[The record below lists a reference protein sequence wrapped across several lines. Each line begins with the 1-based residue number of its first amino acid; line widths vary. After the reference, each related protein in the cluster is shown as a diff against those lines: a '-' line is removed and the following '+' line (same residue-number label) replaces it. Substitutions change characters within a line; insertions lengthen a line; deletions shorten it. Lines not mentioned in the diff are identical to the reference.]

1 MLPKL
6 AAQLVARRP
15 ADIPMERPVRF
26 ELVINLEGH
35 QDFGPHRLAVGAAPC
50 GLDDSMM
57 GRRAFIGTVGASLL
71 AASIA
76 VRAQAATKV
85 YRIGFLEAG
94 AASVNRHFLDAF
106 QSGLREF
113 GYVEGNN
120 VVIDARWAEGRAERF
135 PELLGELVQL
145 KPDIIVVASTLGAVA
160 AKKVVTSIPVV
171 FVGVADPLD
180 MGLVASL
187 ARPGGNMTGIS
198 RGFGEGLIGKGLQLL
213 QNIVPG
219 ASRIAILWNA
229 AGEVAPRLK
238 EAQAAVR
245 TLGMMPLPIDVR
257 EASDFDSAFA
267 RMRRQNAN
275 AMMVLADPLTLRH
288 RETIVNLA
296 AANRMPAVYEF
307 AEFARAGG
315 LISYAASV
323 PPLFHR
329 AASYVD
335 KILKGAKPGDL
346 SIEQPTKF
354 ELVINLKTAR
364 ALGIAV
370 PQSVLL
376 RADEVIH

>member
-1 MLPKL
+1 
-6 AAQLVARRP
+6 
-15 ADIPMERPVRF
+15 
-26 ELVINLEGH
+26 
-35 QDFGPHRLAVGAAPC
+35 
-50 GLDDSMM
+50 MM
-57 GRRAFIGTVGASLL
+57 DRRAFIGKLGGSLL
-71 AASIA
+71 AAPIA
-76 VRAQAATKV
+76 VRAQSATKV

-94 AASVNRHFLDAF
+94 AASVNRHFLEAF

-135 PELLGELVQL
+135 PELLGELIQL
-145 KPDIIVVASTLGAVA
+145 KPDVIVVASTLGAVA
-160 AKKVVTSIPVV
+160 ARKVVTSIPVV

-180 MGLVASL
+180 MGLVVSL

-213 QNIVPG
+213 KNIVPG

-229 AGEVAPRLK
+229 AGEIAPRLK

-245 TLGMMPLPIDVR
+245 TLGMTPLPIDVR
-257 EASDFDSAFA
+257 EPSDFDSAFA
-267 RMRRQNAN
+267 RMRKQNAN
-275 AMMVLADPLTLRH
+275 AVMVVTDPLTLRY
-288 RETIVNLA
+288 RETIVKLA
-296 AANRMPAVYEF
+296 AANRIPAVYEF

-323 PPLFHR
+323 PPLFQR
-329 AASYVD
+329 AARYVD
-335 KILKGAKPGDL
+335 KILKGARPGDL
-346 SIEQPTKF
+346 SVEQPTKF

-376 RADEVIH
+376 RADEVIQ

>member
-1 MLPKL
+1 
-6 AAQLVARRP
+6 
-15 ADIPMERPVRF
+15 
-26 ELVINLEGH
+26 
-35 QDFGPHRLAVGAAPC
+35 
-50 GLDDSMM
+50 MM

-71 AASIA
+71 AAAIA

-94 AASVNRHFLDAF
+94 AASVNRHFLEAF

-113 GYVEGNN
+113 GYVQGNN
-120 VVIDARWAEGRAERF
+120 VVIDDRWAEGRAARF
-135 PELLGELVQL
+135 PELLGELIQL
-145 KPDIIVVASTLGAVA
+145 KPDVIVVASTLGAVA
-160 AKKVVTSIPVV
+160 TKKVVTSIPVV

-180 MGLVASL
+180 MGLVVSL

-198 RGFGEGLIGKGLQLL
+198 RGFGEGLVGKGLQLL
-213 QNIVPG
+213 KNIVPE

-229 AGEVAPRLK
+229 AGEIAPRLK

-257 EASDFDSAFA
+257 ESSDFDGAFA
-267 RMRRQNAN
+267 RMRKQNAN

-296 AANRMPAVYEF
+296 AANRIPAVYEF

-323 PPLFHR
+323 PALFHR

-376 RADEVIH
+376 RADEVIR

>member
-6 AAQLVARRP
+6 AAQLVTRRP

-26 ELVINLEGH
+26 ELVINFEGH

-50 GLDDSMM
+50 GLDDAMM

-71 AASIA
+71 AAAIA
-76 VRAQAATKV
+76 VRAQAATRV

-94 AASVNRHFLDAF
+94 AASVNRHFLEAF

-113 GYVEGNN
+113 GYVQGNN
-120 VVIDARWAEGRAERF
+120 VVIDDRWAEGRAERF

-145 KPDIIVVASTLGAVA
+145 KPDMIVVASTLGAVA

-180 MGLVASL
+180 MGLVVSL

-198 RGFGEGLIGKGLQLL
+198 RGFGEGLVGKGLQLL
-213 QNIVPG
+213 KNIVPE

-229 AGEVAPRLK
+229 AGEIAPRLK

-257 EASDFDSAFA
+257 ESSDFDGAFA
-267 RMRRQNAN
+267 RMRKQNAN

-296 AANRMPAVYEF
+296 AANRIPAVYEF

-323 PPLFHR
+323 PALFHR

-376 RADEVIH
+376 RADEVIR

>member
-1 MLPKL
+1 
-6 AAQLVARRP
+6 
-15 ADIPMERPVRF
+15 
-26 ELVINLEGH
+26 
-35 QDFGPHRLAVGAAPC
+35 
-50 GLDDSMM
+50 MM

-71 AASIA
+71 AAAIA

-94 AASVNRHFLDAF
+94 AASVNRHFLEAF

-113 GYVEGNN
+113 GYVQGNN
-120 VVIDARWAEGRAERF
+120 VVIDDRWAEGRAERF

-145 KPDIIVVASTLGAVA
+145 KPDMIVVASTLGAVA

-180 MGLVASL
+180 MGLVVSL

-198 RGFGEGLIGKGLQLL
+198 RGFGEGLVGKGLQLL
-213 QNIVPG
+213 KNIVPE

-229 AGEVAPRLK
+229 AGEIAPRLK

-257 EASDFDSAFA
+257 ESSDFDGAFA
-267 RMRRQNAN
+267 RMRKQNAN

-296 AANRMPAVYEF
+296 AANRIPAVYEF

-323 PPLFHR
+323 PALFHR

-376 RADEVIH
+376 RADEVIR